1 MALMVSS
8 SLHSGIIII
17 NLEIGFYYDS
27 AYDDYYRSRFTRED
41 RPRSY
46 SRRLGMLPPKQVF
59 VICDYIFALRIEM
72 RLSDNYRVSIL
83 NTLLTLS
90 SAATGKGFRD
100 FTRADNIR
108 YLERF
113 RKDDSKDPT
122 HKSFGTYNT
131 NLVNLIKFFR
141 WLYYPDLEPAKRPKP
156 TVAQNLPKL

>member
-1 MALMVSS
+1 
-8 SLHSGIIII
+8 
-17 NLEIGFYYDS
+17 
-27 AYDDYYRSRFTRED
+27 
-41 RPRSY
+41 
-46 SRRLGMLPPKQVF
+46 MLPPKQVF

-90 SAATGKGFRD
+90 STAAGKGFRD

-113 RKDDSKDPT
+113 RKDDSEDPT

-131 NLVNLIKFFR
+131 NLVNVIKFLR

-156 TVAQNLPKL
+156 TVAQNLPKLKRLGQEEILSAYNPSDMWSGEDNLLFLNSPRERIVQETDATMQWRRT